1 MPKLPDARQA
11 TCWQNPF
18 PPTNKPAR
26 SVARRN
32 YGVCR
37 LSLVVAWDVYFGQL
51 AAQDRYAASVADI
64 DQTIDIVVRHPG
76 LGERPGGC
84 RRKGGSLYPL

>member
-11 TCWQNPF
+11 TCWQKPF

-32 YGVCR
+32 DGVCR
-37 LSLVVAWDVYFGQL
+37 LYLVVAWDVYFGQL

-64 DQTIDIVVRHPG
+64 DRRSTSLCVILASAND
-76 LGERPGGC
+76 LGAAGG
-84 RRKGGSLYPL
+84 KAGPL